1 MPFKSITGFNAGGKQ
16 IVNGADGSAATDFVT
31 LQQLQA
37 MVRGLNWKLAVRVKS
52 TGNITLSAP
61 GATIN
66 GVSMVV
72 GDRMLLNNQTTG
84 AENGIYVWNGAA
96 AAATRAPDADSSAEM
111 VGAAVYVTEGT
122 VSPDTM
128 WTQTIDP
135 FTLGTT
141 TPVFTQFG
149 GGGASYLAGN
159 GLSLTSTTFA
169 VVAGTG
175 IIADGS
181 STRIDTAVVVRKY
194 AANCAATTNPQSFP
208 HGMGSADVEPMIREV
223 STGAIVGADVTVDT
237 TNIVVDFGGAPTAA
251 QYRILG
257 QG

>member
-1 MPFKSITGFNAGGKQ
+1 MKFKKGIDLQGSRATGA
-16 IVNGADGSAATDFVT
+16 ADASAATDLVT

-37 MVRGLNWKLAVRVKS
+37 YVRGLNWKAAVRVKS

-66 GVSMVV
+66 GVTMVV

-84 AENGIYVWNGAA
+84 TENGIYVWNGAA
-96 AAATRAPDADSSAEM
+96 VTATRAPDADTSAEM

-122 VSPDTM
+122 VNPDTM

-149 GGGASYLAGN
+149 GGGTVYTASTGLTMVGSDIRVIPGN
-159 GLSLTSTTFA
+159 GIL
-169 VVAGTG
+169 
-175 IIADGS
+175 ADGS
-181 STRIDTAVVVRKY
+181 STRVDPSVVVRKY
-194 AANCAATTNPQSFP
+194 AANAVVTTNPQTFTHSLGTDDIQVQVWDVAANELVWP
-208 HGMGSADVEPMIREV
+208 DITKGS
-223 STGAIVGADVTVDT
+223 GTVIIDW
-237 TNIVVDFGGAPTAA
+237 GSAPTAA
-251 QYRILG
+251 QYRVIV
-257 QG
+257 QA